1 MTERVVASSSRGAP
15 VNSNPAT
22 DAGGP
27 WVQTNVLRPLRA
39 SAVARWQRRKRQLAD
54 ERQKGAWR
62 LVGLIAMGLGVA
74 VVVAAIA
81 TAAGLYV
88 RFRGAEILASL
99 MTSGALLGIM
109 SALLL
114 SSLGH
119 AVQAF
124 FAAKDLWF
132 WNASPA
138 ASVALF
144 VDRCIET
151 MIASLP
157 AVGSLGAIALGAF
170 VIATGL
176 GPWTLLRA
184 ELALA
189 AVALLPVLLGVAAAH
204 AGAALL
210 PAGKLRQV
218 SLLILT
224 VASAGFLLWVRAIRI
239 EKVVTEKG
247 AQELLQSAEGLSHV
261 GPWWLP
267 SSLGASFAVEG
278 SWGAGAMLVAMV
290 TAGALVAFGCHRFL
304 YATARDR
311 ASDTAPKGLVPT
323 SRRRRLLVAMARVF
337 STPRTHS
344 VVERDLLVFFRD
356 PAQWSQLILL
366 LGIGLVYLINANAL
380 VEGFGGF
387 GAASDVVLG
396 TLHTGLVCFIS
407 AGLAAR
413 FGFSAVAAE
422 GPAFWVV
429 EGAPL
434 SPRAF
439 VDGKWRGSLLVIA
452 GYPML
457 VGAAGGFA
465 LGLPLL
471 SWMLSMTLV
480 VVTSVSLAAFS
491 VGRGARAPA
500 FNATNLSELAMGPGA
515 LSTMALAVMAS
526 GAMAVGFA
534 TITGGRIAL
543 ETFTTLGPMAAL
555 IFALGLPLL
564 GGMWWAGQTALTRG
578 AEALSARRVNPRS
591 TS

>member
-1 MTERVVASSSRGAP
+1 MA
-15 VNSNPAT
+15 
-22 DAGGP
+22 
-27 WVQTNVLRPLRA
+27 
-39 SAVARWQRRKRQLAD
+39 
-54 ERQKGAWR
+54 
-62 LVGLIAMGLGVA
+62 LGVA
-74 VVVAAIA
+74 AVVAAIA

-88 RFRGAEILASL
+88 RFRAAEVLASL
-99 MTSGALLGIM
+99 MVSGALLGIM

-138 ASVALF
+138 SALALF
-144 VDRCIET
+144 ADRCLET

-170 VIATGL
+170 VAATGF
-176 GPWTLLRA
+176 GGWTLLRA

-189 AVALLPVLLGVAAAH
+189 AIALLPVLVGVAAAH
-204 AGAALL
+204 LGAALL

-218 SLLILT
+218 SLLVLT
-224 VASAGFLLWVRAIRI
+224 CASAGFLLWVRAIRI
-239 EKVVTEKG
+239 ERVVTEEG
-247 AQELLQSAEGLSHV
+247 AQELLKSAEGLSHV

-267 SSLGASFAVEG
+267 SSLGASFAVDG
-278 SWGAGAMLVAMV
+278 DLGAGAML
-290 TAGALVAFGCHRFL
+290 LVMLLTTTGLAFGAHRFF

-311 ASDTAPKGLVPT
+311 ASDTAPKGLAPT
-323 SRRRRLLVAMARVF
+323 SRRRRLLVAIARVF
-337 STPRTHS
+337 STPRTHP
-344 VVERDLLVFFRD
+344 VVERDLLVFVRD

-422 GPAFWVV
+422 GAAFWLV

-434 SPRAF
+434 STRAF
-439 VDGKWRGSLLVIA
+439 VDGKWRGTLLVVA
-452 GYPML
+452 GYPIA
-457 VGAAGGFA
+457 VGAAGGLA
-465 LGLPLL
+465 LGLPFLSWLL
-471 SWMLSMTLV
+471 SMALIGITG
-480 VVTSVSLAAFS
+480 VSLAAFS

-515 LSTMALAVMAS
+515 LSTMALAVLASGGMAVGYAVMTGGLIALQS
-526 GAMAVGFA
+526 FSTLGAMAYA
-534 TITGGRIAL
+534 
-543 ETFTTLGPMAAL
+543 
-555 IFALGLPLL
+555 IFGLAVPLL
-564 GGMWWAGQTALTRG
+564 GGMWWAGQRALGRG
-578 AEALSARRVNPRS
+578 AVALSDRRRNPPEPMGVAHA
-591 TS
+591 